1 MSRIDPTDSARTPTT
16 SHDEAV
22 GRFVERFALHL
33 SEAGFPRMPA
43 RVFVAILV
51 SEDGQRTAAELGEVL
66 RVSPAAVSGA
76 VQYLVQVGLVARDRK
91 PGERRDHYR
100 LYDDTW
106 YEALTRQDSLYTRWE
121 QDLRD
126 GMAAVGPDSA
136 AGARLEETRQFFG
149 FLREEFSRVMDDWR
163 RTRAAG
169 GR

>member
-1 MSRIDPTDSARTPTT
+1 M
-16 SHDEAV
+16 